1 MKTIEQRDAAIE
13 NMAMIFL
20 LSFFMLVW
28 FTLDREALP
37 QLLQTIKSAWLEFT
51 NWAASGMMNP
61 HRIKC

>member
-37 QLLQTIKSAWLEFT
+37 QLLQTIKSDWLEFT